1 MYGDKGTA
9 QHKRRIGASDKEARR
24 LDDPHHPFLDKR
36 TTPRRQD
43 GGTEGLNQ
51 SHTLHYH

>member
-24 LDDPHHPFLDKR
+24 LDDPHHPFLDER
-36 TTPRRQD
+36 ITPRRQD
-43 GGTEGLNQ
+43 RGTEGLNQ